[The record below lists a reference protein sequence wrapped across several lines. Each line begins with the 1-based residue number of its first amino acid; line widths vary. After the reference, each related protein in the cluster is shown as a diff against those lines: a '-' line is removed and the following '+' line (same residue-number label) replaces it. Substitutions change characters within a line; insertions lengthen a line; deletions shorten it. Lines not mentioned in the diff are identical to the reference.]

1 MVIEIGGKEVELKY
15 TYNSFRYMEE
25 LDIRELMNLD
35 RKPFKLIRISENLL
49 LGAVNNNP
57 KQVIKYEDV
66 SKYIQNEFENG
77 NINDLL
83 ESLMVLL
90 EESSFFQNLQKNNPE
105 E

>member
-1 MVIEIGGKEVELKY
+1 MVITIGGKEVELKY
-15 TYNSFRYMEE
+15 TYHSFRYMEE
-25 LDIRELMNLD
+25 LDIEELMSLD
-35 RKPFKLIRISENLL
+35 KKPFKLIRISENLL
-49 LGAVNNNP
+49 LGAVNNDP

-90 EESSFFQNLQKNNPE
+90 EESSFFQNLQKNSPE